1 MGYRLDHLLTQ
12 SLTKLH
18 DTLLMTGRTKVPAL
32 AGEGQKIFVT
42 AVCAFDTGKSIVEV
56 ATVKIPVNHA
66 GDIRPKEAILPL
78 KPFLIDLLKCFK
90 MVPNTLIIK
99 IMDVPIVSHCLQV
112 VHFGLEFTGRYG

>member
-12 SLTKLH
+12 PLTKLH

-56 ATVKIPVNHA
+56 ATIKITMNDA
-66 GDIRPKEAILPL
+66 GNIRPKESILPL
-78 KPFLIDLLKCFK
+78 KPFLIDLFECFK
-90 MVPNTLIIK
+90 MSFNTLIIW
-99 IMDVPIVSHCLQV
+99 
-112 VHFGLEFTGRYG
+112 